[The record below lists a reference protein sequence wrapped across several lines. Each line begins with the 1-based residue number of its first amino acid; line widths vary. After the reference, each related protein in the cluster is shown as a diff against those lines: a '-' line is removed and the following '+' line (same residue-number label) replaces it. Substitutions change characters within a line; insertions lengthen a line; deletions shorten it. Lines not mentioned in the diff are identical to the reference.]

1 MEIIHYIFYFLPY
14 IFLVLIIYM
23 TDNIIRTR
31 RKTGRLN
38 IYSLIAAIVI
48 PIVLIVYYLPN
59 RNILKGYTLNHMNI
73 TVHKTIDNH
82 QSVEVTDKEKVDKIL
97 SIINNH
103 TFIRS
108 AVRTVRQQNFADSLY
123 IMIGTS
129 NKQPVRL
136 IQLYVLKDNIKNNA
150 IEINSQMYNVKDKAG
165 LSEDIFNVLKEFGAL
180 SN

>member
-1 MEIIHYIFYFLPY
+1 MS
-14 IFLVLIIYM
+14 
-23 TDNIIRTR
+23 DNIIRTR
-31 RKTGRLN
+31 QKTGRLN

-48 PIVLIVYYLPN
+48 PIVLTLYYLPN
-59 RNILKGYTLNHMNI
+59 RNILKGYTLEYMNI

-82 QSVEVTDKEKVDKIL
+82 QSIVITDKEKVGKIL
-97 SIINNH
+97 SIINNY
-103 TFIRS
+103 TFTRS

-150 IEINSQMYNVKDKAG
+150 LEINDQMYNVRDKAG
-165 LSEDIFNVLKEFGAL
+165 LSEDIFNVLKEFGVL
-180 SN
+180 SK